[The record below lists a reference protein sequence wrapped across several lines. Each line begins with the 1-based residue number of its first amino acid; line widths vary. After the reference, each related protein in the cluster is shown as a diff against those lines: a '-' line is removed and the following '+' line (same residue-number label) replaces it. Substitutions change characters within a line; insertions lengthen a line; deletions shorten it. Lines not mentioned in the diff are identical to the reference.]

1 MATVSHTIYSHYN
14 PENREEVAIHTT
26 QAADETVD
34 DSDAAWQTETSFPIR
49 RLLKSAPHFIPA
61 TRGLEDWN
69 TQKSQSN
76 RAGVNTPLE
85 NDTSSWY
92 RLLTNGVST
101 SDRRVSTQSAVPG
114 TNAGTPS
121 IASPSPDSPPMRVN
135 ERRNKNNWFI
145 LRAIQSDPSSSSS
158 TPPAHTL
165 ADMLARDPPPLPTEQ
180 KYSPPVWLALGPSNK
195 GWAMLQNGG
204 WREGEGLGSTIQ
216 RSAREE
222 DTFMENGQSSS
233 IRVSSEGKQAVI
245 KREKREVKWEDDI
258 REVQDVDVIDLTTL
272 SDSESVELK
281 DEAPDDALEIADAG
295 TKPIPPPSSSSSYS
309 QTALLTPIPTVLK
322 SDRLGIGLKAKTVGP
337 YKASLKRVTHNAA
350 AMAAHIRAAE
360 QTRTK
365 KAEVGRGRRG
375 FARQEKKEREHRQ
388 KMLAYLNE

>member
-1 MATVSHTIYSHYN
+1 
-14 PENREEVAIHTT
+14 
-26 QAADETVD
+26 
-34 DSDAAWQTETSFPIR
+34 
-49 RLLKSAPHFIPA
+49 
-61 TRGLEDWN
+61 
-69 TQKSQSN
+69 
-76 RAGVNTPLE
+76 
-85 NDTSSWY
+85 
-92 RLLTNGVST
+92 
-101 SDRRVSTQSAVPG
+101 
-114 TNAGTPS
+114 
-121 IASPSPDSPPMRVN
+121 
-135 ERRNKNNWFI
+135 
-145 LRAIQSDPSSSSS
+145 
-158 TPPAHTL
+158 
-165 ADMLARDPPPLPTEQ
+165 
-180 KYSPPVWLALGPSNK
+180 
-195 GWAMLQNGG
+195 MLQNGG